1 MNKKK
6 DCTES
11 LANVIFST
19 GISRVYNNVCRK
31 YFSYSVEKLKDDD
44 ATKMAYSLRLEA
56 TIFFL
61 PFPICF
67 ISLAPSLPLFF
78 HPSVSSYLS
87 LLSRSPSILSS
98 FDFSTPPPLDISHRD
113 FLVHSITRLPFI
125 ETPDFTYLHP
135 LHRAS
140 YDFPLQRAN
149 DDFRGPLNCNNF
161 N

>member
-1 MNKKK
+1 MSKKE

-19 GISRVYNNVCRK
+19 GIIRVYNNVCRK
-31 YFSYSVEKLKDDD
+31 YFSNSVEKLKDDD
-44 ATKMAYSLRLEA
+44 ATKMAYSLRLET

-67 ISLAPSLPLFF
+67 ISLASSLPLFF

-98 FDFSTPPPLDISHRD
+98 FDFSTPSWTFLIGIFWFTRSLDFRLSRLLISHT
-113 FLVHSITRLPFI
+113 SIPFTALLMTFHYSAPMMTS
-125 ETPDFTYLHP
+125 EAH
-135 LHRAS
+135 
-140 YDFPLQRAN
+140 
-149 DDFRGPLNCNNF
+149 
-161 N
+161 